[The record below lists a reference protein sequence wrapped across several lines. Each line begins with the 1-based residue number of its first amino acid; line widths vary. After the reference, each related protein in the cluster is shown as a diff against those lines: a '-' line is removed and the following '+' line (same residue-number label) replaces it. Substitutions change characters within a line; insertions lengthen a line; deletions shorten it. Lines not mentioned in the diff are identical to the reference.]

1 MRNNLFLEKYVFN
14 KSFIKI
20 IFFVFL
26 TKSISNLNDQKY
38 FYGDDSLFLLGAR
51 FDSIFDSL
59 RCCALSHPVFSLF
72 AQSIFKF
79 LNFSTENTIIFFLI
93 YSNLL
98 VY

>member
-14 KSFIKI
+14 KKFYVPV
-20 IFFVFL
+20 FFLFFL

-38 FYGDDSLFLLGAR
+38 FYGDDSWLLLGAR

-79 LNFSTENTIIFFLI
+79 LIFQQKI
-93 YSNLL
+93 Q
-98 VY
+98 